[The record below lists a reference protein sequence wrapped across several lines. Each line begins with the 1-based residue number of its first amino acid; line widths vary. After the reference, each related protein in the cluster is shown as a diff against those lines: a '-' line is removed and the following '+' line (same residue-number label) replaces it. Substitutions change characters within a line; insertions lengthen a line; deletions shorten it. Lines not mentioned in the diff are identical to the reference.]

1 MRSRSQPST
10 RLTTTSQVRAHRKLV
25 NSQLNVNIT
34 GIPSIQLMRRVTQVG
49 LYPREPAAT
58 KAGMGLLP
66 FLVVTAGEGGEVK
79 LPEMEAVKKEMFGCL
94 RGVKRPTVVK
104 AKDWRTAYDS
114 DNWMPA
120 ATPEMIWPEYK
131 EVRAPE
137 GDGGSGH
144 PGKYNNGILVPVWSA
159 LFVLAKSV
167 LV

>member
-1 MRSRSQPST
+1 
-10 RLTTTSQVRAHRKLV
+10 
-25 NSQLNVNIT
+25 
-34 GIPSIQLMRRVTQVG
+34 MRRVTQVG

-114 DNWMPA
+114 GNWMSA

-137 GDGGSGH
+137 GDGGVDIRVSTIMVYLSPCGQ
-144 PGKYNNGILVPVWSA
+144 PY
-159 LFVLAKSV
+159 LFLHKKEEVMLMW
-167 LV
+167 